1 MKSSTISFF
10 IAIFIAIFQLSGSL
24 SASEKP
30 IKHLN
35 LPDIETV
42 DQASK
47 VFKET
52 TAELLSNKKLDASEL
67 NDIHITTYSLE
78 KAVAYFVE
86 NSNGD
91 QQHNARELAEVV
103 ERIHLAS
110 ENDRPEEVREYL
122 DDYSQRA
129 AAFAQELN

>member
-1 MKSSTISFF
+1 MKFFIISFF
-10 IAIFIAIFQLSGSL
+10 IVTFVALTQLSGHL
-24 SASEKP
+24 SASEQP
-30 IKHLN
+30 IKHLD
-35 LPDIETV
+35 LPDIETA
-42 DQASK
+42 DQARK

-78 KAVAYFVE
+78 KAVAYFVD
-86 NSNGD
+86 NSSGD
-91 QQHNARELAEVV
+91 QKKSAIELAEVV

-122 DDYSQRA
+122 GDYSQQA
-129 AAFAQELN
+129 AAFVQGLK